1 MRLALLEISNGLPPP
16 VSCELAFGL
25 DVAEVVLLLLV
36 TGDALS
42 RLVVIFWLALVVVAS
57 SDADEVEDGVAE
69 VEVSSAVVKVLL
81 DFVEVETR
89 EAVRVVDANV
99 AVEDLT
105 PPPPV
110 TPGLAVGS
118 VTETA
123 GAGYG
128 VFTGSVVA
136 EGAAVVCVV
145 CVPVGHN
152 ASMMPPFITIPNNV
166 FELTIMLEHP
176 SLTSLATDFKP
187 FLHDFE
193 HPFVKSSTV
202 HAGICS
208 SYANWHDLGINNE
221 VIC

>member
-16 VSCELAFGL
+16 VSCELAFGV

-42 RLVVIFWLALVVVAS
+42 RLVVIVWLALVVVAS
-57 SDADEVEDGVAE
+57 SDVDEVEDGAVE
-69 VEVSSAVVKVLL
+69 VEVSSAVVELLL

-89 EAVRVVDANV
+89 EAVRVVDATV
-99 AVEDLT
+99 AVEDLI

-123 GAGYG
+123 GAGSG
-128 VFTGSVVA
+128 IA

-152 ASMMPPFITIPNNV
+152 ASMIPPFITIPNNV
-166 FELTIMLEHP
+166 FELTVMLEHA

-193 HPFVKSSTV
+193 HPFLKSSTM
-202 HAGICS
+202 HDAICS
-208 SYANWHDLGINNE
+208 SYANWHDIGINNE

>member
-123 GAGYG
+123 GAGSG
-128 VFTGSVVA
+128 VFTGSGVA

-202 HAGICS
+202 HDGICS
-208 SYANWHDLGINNE
+208 SYANWHDIGINNE